1 MHRSFLCSM
10 AIVVLFAAKAV
21 SQSPSISTCG
31 ITPVT
36 PNQRLSNMFTAAQEV
51 ELGEVLAQVAEN
63 QALELDDPE
72 LTSYLQNLGD
82 RLTKNLPPSDL
93 KFRFHLSNMPVA
105 NAFSIAGGRVY
116 VSRKLVGFARSEDE
130 LAGVLAHELGHIV
143 THQTAIDY
151 TRFFKA
157 IGITLVTDRTDIE
170 AKFQQLLESKKMF
183 RVSEEERQLEADRVG
198 LELLALAGYKTDAP
212 ADFIDRL
219 TNNKGRTG
227 NWFTELFGTTPENSK
242 RLREMQKTMRGF
254 PPACVQ
260 SVPQG
265 SSARFREWQS
275 AVVGYSGT
283 GRREN
288 VPGLLSK
295 KELEPPLQ
303 DEFHTLRF
311 SYDGKYILAQDDGS
325 IYVLT
330 REPLAFKFR
339 IEAPDAYPANFT
351 FDSRGITFYDPDL
364 HVEVWDVDAGS
375 RTDVYEVVSSLG
387 CLQTALSPDGKTL
400 ACIDYKE
407 TLVLIDTTTEE
418 RIFERNSIRGAEV
431 AFGRGL
437 SSFRFSYEVRFL
449 NIGFSLDSRYLVVA
463 GENVAVAVDVPARHE
478 IPLNGALRPYVQG
491 AFSFIGDRVLVG
503 NAKNGSKSA
512 VLSFPEGQVQH
523 QIELGAAAP
532 FRVAKGNFVL
542 MRPIRDFAVGVLDVQ
557 SNKIVRASKSPALD
571 VYGEFAVSM
580 LGSGEVGLFG
590 QSATPLAT
598 IGLPRGHFGRLRAAE
613 FSDDLNWLAA
623 STRSR
628 GSVWNLSGGTR
639 TYTLKGFRGACF
651 PNDGNLYVD
660 FPKAGTID
668 RAIIRASLQQNG
680 MTLAVK
686 VDPGRAWQECEYLI
700 NLKPK
705 DDNQD
710 AAKKK
715 ESKETEDEDKRDYRF
730 EGNLISRRDVWGLPD
745 TNKTIEIRDVQT
757 GALRWSK
764 TFSKVVPAIYTD
776 ASASVAAF
784 RWRLGADGAKAEAK
798 DLPNVW
804 RPASGGR
811 EYDSLVEIVELGS
824 GTFKSAVI
832 VDTADGAFT
841 IKGYLATSDWLV
853 LYDSFGRTLVY
864 SLKSG
869 KCTGKFFGRPRNIST
884 TGTLVVQHT
893 PGRLAI
899 YDLGSMKKTHELVF
913 SFPVSDTQFTRDGKK
928 LILLTNNQVVYVV
941 DPFTK

>member
-1 MHRSFLCSM
+1 MHRSFLCST
-10 AIVVLFAAKAV
+10 AIVVVLLASNSIA
-21 SQSPSISTCG
+21 QSAPNPTCG

-36 PNQRLSNMFTAAQEV
+36 TNHGLPDMFTAAQEV
-51 ELGEVLAQVAEN
+51 ELGEVLAQVVEG
-63 QALELDDPE
+63 QALEVDDPE

-82 RLTKNLPPSDL
+82 RLTRNLPISDL

-116 VSRKLVGFARSEDE
+116 VSRKLIGFARSEGE
-130 LAGVLAHELGHIV
+130 LAGVLAHELGHVV
-143 THQTAIDY
+143 THQTAVDY
-151 TRFFKA
+151 TRSFKS
-157 IGITLVTDRTDIE
+157 IVITQVTDRSDIE
-170 AKFQQLLESKKMF
+170 IKFQQLLESKKRF
-183 RVSEEERQLEADRVG
+183 RASEEERQLEADRVG

-227 NWFTELFGTTPENSK
+227 NWFTELFGTTPESSK
-242 RLREMQKTMRGF
+242 RLREMQKTMGSF
-254 PPACVQ
+254 PPACLQ

-265 SSARFREWQS
+265 SSVRFREWQS

-303 DEFHTLRF
+303 DEVHTLRF

-351 FDSRGITFYDPDL
+351 RDSRSVTFYDPEL
-364 HVEVWDVDAGS
+364 HVEVWDVDAGR

-387 CLQTALSPDGKTL
+387 CMQTALSPDGRTL
-400 ACIDYKE
+400 ACIDHQE

-418 RIFERNSIRGAEV
+418 RLFERKKIRGGEV
-431 AFGRGL
+431 AIGQGP
-437 SSFRFSYEVRFL
+437 SSFRISYEVPFL
-449 NIGFSLDSRYLVVA
+449 NMGFSLDSRYLVAA

-478 IPLNGALRPYVQG
+478 IPMNGALKPYVQG
-491 AFSFIGDRVLVG
+491 AFSFIGDRALVG

-523 QIELGAAAP
+523 QIDLGAAAP
-532 FRVAKGNFVL
+532 FRVAKGNYVL
-542 MRPIRDFAVGVLDVQ
+542 MRPIRDFAVGVLDVR
-557 SNKIVRASKSPALD
+557 SNNIVRASKTPALD
-571 VYGEFAVSM
+571 VYDEFAVSM

-590 QSATPLAT
+590 QSANPIAKVA
-598 IGLPRGHFGRLRAAE
+598 LPRGHFGRLRAAE

-628 GSVWNLSGGTR
+628 SSVWNLSSGTR
-639 TYTLKGFRGACF
+639 MYNLKGFRGACF
-651 PNDGNLYVD
+651 PDDGNLYVD
-660 FPKAGTID
+660 FPKQGTAD
-668 RAIIRASLQQNG
+668 RAIVRASLQQNG

-700 NLKPK
+700 NLRPK
-705 DDNQD
+705 GDNRD
-710 AAKKK
+710 AQKD
-715 ESKETEDEDKRDYRF
+715 KETEDEDKRDYRF
-730 EGNLISRRDVWGLPD
+730 EGSLISWRHVVEFAD
-745 TNKTIEIRDVQT
+745 TNKTLEVRDVQT
-757 GALRWSK
+757 GTLMWSK

-776 ASASVAAF
+776 ASAGVAAF

-798 DLPNVW
+798 DLPNIW
-804 RPASGGR
+804 KPASGGR
-811 EYDSLVEIVELGS
+811 EYDYLVEIVELGT
-824 GTFKSAVI
+824 GKFKSAVI

-841 IKGYLATSDWLV
+841 IKRHLATNDWLV

-869 KCTGKFFGRPRNIST
+869 KCAGKFFGRPRNISP
-884 TGTLVVQHT
+884 TGTLVVQRS

-899 YDLGSMKKTHELVF
+899 YDLGSMEKTHELVF
-913 SFPVSDTQFTRDGKK
+913 SFPVSDTHFTRDGKK

-941 DPFTK
+941 DPSLTK